1 MINNQHD
8 IVFWATGGS
17 IFVLI
22 LSLWFIALAVWTF
35 LRSSRRAKV
44 EQRLGLAEDQISDST
59 HTLRLWHDGRV
70 ATSEVLDAPTKTSPV
85 ARLDRMRN
93 ELGLDVPI
101 STVILAVG
109 GLSSIAFGIVFFLS
123 GSLVLAVGGGGAII
137 VILYVFAQRQIRKK
151 EDLFDRQLAE
161 ALSLAARSLRAG
173 HPVLGSF
180 QLIAEEMKP
189 PISDM
194 FADIIQQQALGISLD
209 EAITAKAVQSA
220 SPDLKLFA
228 ASMSIQL
235 RSGGNLADMMEKS
248 AHVVRDRIKLH
259 RRARV
264 LTSETQLSKRVLIGI
279 PFFLFFLLNILNPD
293 YIEMLYTTSLGRS
306 MLMVGGVFLLTGSW
320 VMNKIAVLR
329 Y

>member
-1 MINNQHD
+1 MMGNQQD
-8 IVFWATGGS
+8 MVFWAMGGS

-35 LRSSRRAKV
+35 LRSSRAAKV
-44 EQRLGLAEDQISDST
+44 EQRLGLGGDQISDSS

-70 ATSEVLDAPTKTSPV
+70 ATTEVIDEPSKKSPV
-85 ARLDRMRN
+85 ARLDRLCN

-101 STVILAVG
+101 STVILAVS
-109 GLSSIAFGIVFFLS
+109 GLTSIAFVIALLLTGTMIYAL
-123 GSLVLAVGGGGAII
+123 GAGGG
-137 VILYVFAQRQIRKK
+137 VVFLLYFFAQRQVKQK
-151 EDLFDRQLAE
+151 EYLFESQLAD

-194 FADIIQQQALGISLD
+194 FADIIQQQALGISL
-209 EAITAKAVQSA
+209 EVAITTKAAQSA
-220 SPDLKLFA
+220 SPDMKLFA

-248 AHVVRDRIKLH
+248 ALVVRDRIKLH

-279 PFFLFFLLNILNPD
+279 PFFLFFLLNIINPE
-293 YIEMLYTTSLGRS
+293 YIKVLYTTSMGRS
-306 MLMVGGVFLLTGSW
+306 MLGVGGVFLVTGSW

>member
-1 MINNQHD
+1 MIVNQQD

-35 LRSSRRAKV
+35 LRSSREAKV
-44 EQRLGLAEDQISDST
+44 EQRLGLEEDQTLGSS

-70 ATSEVLDAPTKTSPV
+70 ATTQVLDEPRKTSPA

-93 ELGLDVPI
+93 ELGLEVPI
-101 STVILAVG
+101 STIIFTVG
-109 GLSSIAFGIVFFLS
+109 GLTLIVFVIVFFLT
-123 GSLVLAVGGGGAII
+123 GSPVFALGGGGAVV
-137 VILYVFAQRQIRKK
+137 VILYFFAQRQIKKK
-151 EDLFDRQLAE
+151 EYLFESQLAE
-161 ALSLAARSLRAG
+161 ALALAARSLRAG

-194 FADIIQQQALGISLD
+194 FADIIQQQALGISLED
-209 EAITAKAVQSA
+209 AISAKAAQSA
-220 SPDLKLFA
+220 NPDLKLFA

-248 AHVVRDRIKLH
+248 ALVVRDRIKLH

-279 PFFLFFLLNILNPD
+279 PFFLFFLLNVLNPE
-293 YIEMLYTTSLGRS
+293 YIQLLYKTSMGRS
-306 MLMVGGVFLLTGSW
+306 MLMVGGVFLVTGSW